1 MTETHTK
8 DRRGQA
14 VGEEESCLS
23 AVELSRKFFASFSL
37 GSELFGYRTRY
48 RILSA
53 GCKSNCLLFLSASL
67 FLLSKHGTPAS
78 PSNTQMT
85 ERPENQ
91 DLVVAR
97 EHCQLTFQE
106 KARVQSFMKH
116 LLIWVSWHYSQTL
129 KPLNRPNKAQL
140 WARFGPGANNFQPL
154 L

>member
-23 AVELSRKFFASFSL
+23 GVELSRKFFASFSL
-37 GSELFGYRTRY
+37 GSELFGYRTKY

-85 ERPENQ
+85 ERPESGLGGGKGALPINFSREGKSSEFYEASPNLGVLAFKSNFKPIEQ
-91 DLVVAR
+91 AKQSSLVG
-97 EHCQLTFQE
+97 Q
-106 KARVQSFMKH
+106 
-116 LLIWVSWHYSQTL
+116 IWPRS
-129 KPLNRPNKAQL
+129 
-140 WARFGPGANNFQPL
+140 
-154 L
+154 